1 MEVSVMLE
9 TIAWAVVLMGLGAL
23 IVVLVGIA
31 IVWVCREDI

>member
-1 MEVSVMLE
+1 MLE
-9 TIAWAVVLMGLGAL
+9 TIAWAVVLMGLCAL